1 MGCFYSFVFKIHP
14 PPGLQ
19 QPRLEKSDGQS
30 KKLSIPQNSHST
42 LLPVWAFQSP
52 GALMV
57 PRCCKFQSKFQKL
70 PSKLYPRYP
79 QWCFQVPSS
88 YPYPNRSYQ
97 KFLILVSFP
106 CRHTSAWQRWRL
118 PWQSQNRWI
127 IVYANMVDQIL
138 SIDSHSILET
148 LDSCRDIRSRPAWS
162 VRLPQAPPR
171 LLGRPIL

>member
-1 MGCFYSFVFKIHP
+1 MSCRIVSW
-14 PPGLQ
+14 LQ
-19 QPRLEKSDGQS
+19 RDGMLLQFRV
-30 KKLSIPQNSHST
+30 QNSPTTRAATAEVRKERWAVKEAVDPSEFSFYT
-42 LLPVWAFQSP
+42 LTCLSFSITW
-52 GALMV
+52 ALMV

-97 KFLILVSFP
+97 MFLILVSFP

-127 IVYANMVDQIL
+127 IVYDVYANMVNQIL
-138 SIDSHSILET
+138 PSGNLT
-148 LDSCRDIRSRPAWS
+148 
-162 VRLPQAPPR
+162 
-171 LLGRPIL
+171 